1 MRFGRYGRYLGNGL
15 AVIYFG
21 SRVSHVHDTY
31 NDGGDWCREMF
42 IESSSFA
49 ASAGFGSIVAI
60 QGSILAEAALGALV
74 AATPAGWVLIV
85 VGLGVAAAAAGTSIY
100 MDKTVTENAGGWHD
114 SIMKWINPK

>member
-49 ASAGFGSIVAI
+49 ASAWLGTLVAI
-60 QGSILAEAALGALV
+60 QGSAIAEAALGALI